1 MNDTKLTFTISYDI
15 TADEM
20 TKIANVVGESFCLV
34 PILNGI
40 DIHTY
45 KELASGSSKK
55 FNNLF
60 SWGSSFN
67 LSKFTSLAPE
77 WTYGN
82 VQSGTNTI
90 SFTTPDYSNYLTSE
104 TDVTLATNIKFC
116 VYKWNKAEQIPTG
129 NVITDIAFSDDVDV
143 SCTFTKED

>member
-1 MNDTKLTFTISYDI
+1 MNDTKLTFQISYDI
-15 TADEM
+15 TSSELS
-20 TKIANVVGESFCLV
+20 KIANIVGTSFCLV
-34 PILNGI
+34 PILQGI

-45 KELASGSSKK
+45 KELATGSAKK

-77 WTYGN
+77 WTYPE
-82 VQSGTNTI
+82 VVAGTNSIT
-90 SFTTPDYSNYLTSE
+90 FTTSDYSNYLTSE

-116 VYKWNKAEQIPTG
+116 VYAWNKQDKVPTG
-129 NVITDIAFSDDVDV
+129 NVITDISYSADVDV
-143 SCTFTKED
+143 SCTFTKEE